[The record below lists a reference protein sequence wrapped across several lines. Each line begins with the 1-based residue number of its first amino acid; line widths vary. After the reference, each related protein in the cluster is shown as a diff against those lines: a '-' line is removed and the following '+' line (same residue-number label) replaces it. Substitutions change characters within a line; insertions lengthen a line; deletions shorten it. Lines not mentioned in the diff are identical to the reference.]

1 MPFDPRTTTRPD
13 PALLK
18 YYLLLS
24 LLSLVAFPVVF
35 LPRYFKYHTL
45 QYRFGNDGL
54 SMSWGVLLRREIHL
68 TYRRIQDIHVTR
80 NPFHRWLGLANV
92 GIQTASGS
100 AGADISIEGIKNP
113 EEVRDFLYQRMRGAR
128 DEVAPP
134 ASESAGGEALSLLV
148 EIRDEL
154 RRLGSLD
161 RPAPPDRERESAR

>member
-1 MPFDPRTTTRPD
+1 
-13 PALLK
+13 
-18 YYLLLS
+18 
-24 LLSLVAFPVVF
+24 
-35 LPRYFKYHTL
+35 
-45 QYRFGNDGL
+45 
-54 SMSWGVLLRREIHL
+54 MSWGVLLRREIHL

-80 NPFHRWLGLANV
+80 NLFHRWLGLANV

-134 ASESAGGEALSLLV
+134 TGESAGGEALRLLV

-154 RRLGSLD
+154 RRLGTLD
-161 RPAPPDRERESAR
+161 RPAPRDRTTEADQ